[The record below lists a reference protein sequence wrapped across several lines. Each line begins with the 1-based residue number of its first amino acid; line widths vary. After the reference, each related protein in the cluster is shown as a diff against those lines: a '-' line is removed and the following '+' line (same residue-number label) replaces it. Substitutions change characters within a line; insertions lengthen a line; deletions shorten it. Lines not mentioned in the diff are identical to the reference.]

1 MKTDPIHPGALAA
14 LRRHIHET
22 AQVDNVA
29 DGDLW
34 LTLGNA
40 RLMMDEI
47 ERLQAEI
54 AQVRAAI
61 GNSHLDHLL
70 LAEAVRTQVE
80 MLSAALAAAERDED
94 NRL

>member
-1 MKTDPIHPGALAA
+1 MIEPIHPDALAA
-14 LRRHIHET
+14 LRRHIRVT

-61 GNSHLDHLL
+61 GNSDLDHLP
-70 LAEAVRTQVE
+70 LAEAVRAQVK
-80 MLSAALAAAERDED
+80 MLSAALAATERDGED
-94 NRL
+94 